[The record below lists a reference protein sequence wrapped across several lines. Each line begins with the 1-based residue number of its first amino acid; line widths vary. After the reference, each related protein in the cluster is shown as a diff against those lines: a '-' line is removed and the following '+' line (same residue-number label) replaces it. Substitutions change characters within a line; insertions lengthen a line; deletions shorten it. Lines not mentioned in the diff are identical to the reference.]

1 MKRVMISVDLED
13 NEVLEKA
20 VKEAV
25 RDSAKQIAR
34 EQIDN
39 VLKAE
44 VIRVVTKQVQDIQS
58 SGWGRCSRLES
69 MAKDEVNRIVKEA
82 IGEVEIPKDAVEMS
96 LKEILSTVER
106 KVDRIIADKVTH
118 LKIEDYIA
126 KKSNTGSKRKST
138 GHAFKYYRK
147 WFTATAAG
155 RGKPLRQRKQNA

>member
-34 EQIDN
+34 EEIDN

-44 VIRVVTKQVQDIQS
+44 VVRVVTKQVQDIQS

-82 IGEVEIPKDAVEMS
+82 IGEVEIPKDAVETS

-126 KKSNTGSKRKST
+126 KKVTQEVKEKVPDTLLNIIVNG
-138 GHAFKYYRK
+138 
-147 WFTATAAG
+147 
-155 RGKPLRQRKQNA
+155 LQQRQQGGES